1 VPWWGMSALRSTT
14 QALRLLLAA
23 CALLAGLDLHAM
35 VFTAPTGAVA
45 AAADGQPG
53 LHGEGCSHREH
64 VPPVHDTHHCVAC
77 KAGAAG
83 AAGQLPGVTAH
94 VEPAARLTFA
104 RAQATHVPAAPLRG
118 TLGARGPP
126 GTTA

>member
-1 VPWWGMSALRSTT
+1 MSAPRSIAS
-14 QALRLLLAA
+14 ALRLLLAS

-35 VFTAPTGAVA
+35 DFTAPSGVIAD
-45 AAADGQPG
+45 ADGQPAV
-53 LHGEGCSHREH
+53 HGEGCSHREH

-83 AAGQLPGVTAH
+83 ATGQVPGVTAH
-94 VEPAARLTFA
+94 AEPAVRLTIAAAQAA
-104 RAQATHVPAAPLRG
+104 RAPASPLRG

-126 GTTA
+126 VTTA

>member
-1 VPWWGMSALRSTT
+1 MVPWWSMSTLRSTT

-35 VFTAPTGAVA
+35 TFTAPTGAVA
-45 AAADGQPG
+45 AASGEPG

-94 VEPAARLTFA
+94 VEPAVRLTFA
-104 RAQATHVPAAPLRG
+104 PAQAPHAPAAPLRG

>member
-1 VPWWGMSALRSTT
+1 MSALRSTN

-23 CALLAGLDLHAM
+23 CALVAGLDLHVM
-35 VFTAPTGAVA
+35 EFTARTEAVELA
-45 AAADGQPG
+45 SGEPG

-64 VPPVHDTHHCVAC
+64 VPPVHDPHHCVAC

-83 AAGQLPGVTAH
+83 AAGQLPGSTAH
-94 VEPAARLTFA
+94 VEPAVRLTLA
-104 RAQATHVPAAPLRG
+104 PAQAPRAPAAPLHG
-118 TLGARGPP
+118 MLGARGPP